1 MLSLVRGKVHQLQSV
16 ASLVT
21 RRIIK
26 TSSTFDLYEFERKR
40 QLFSIVQYSSRSND
54 GLENNNNKIRPY
66 AAVSSHSRL
75 RDMVLMNGGELFPDI
90 SLTQKDVDSMITSE
104 LPILNKN
111 ELVQFLLKSVKFS
124 RKRNRR
130 IEVVPRHLVLIK
142 SCLSQF
148 PTTSWTGKDV
158 AFIMNSLQA
167 VRNDNVGVNDLLV
180 LMTTIMNESLKD
192 TGTKSLTSQGI
203 AMIMYGL
210 RQMGSDS
217 VEVRAML
224 SALLPK
230 VESCREALNA
240 QHVGNALYGMQ
251 GMSSDSVEVRAM
263 LSALLPKVESCREA
277 LNAQHVGNALYG
289 MQGMRGAAEFS
300 ILINFLYHQVTIIA
314 GSPLLLKSLSSKDLV
329 YLGQH
334 LVLTLPVLREEAKD
348 EHQRWETIS
357 ILLADE
363 LLNRKSHAD
372 PFFRPGKSRS
382 KAERRVYDISKSA
395 FENAAMTVSSNE
407 YLFNIFEADI
417 VLIVP
422 VANNINHSQSNNSN
436 LIINIEVDGIHHQL
450 ERKKR
455 FCMLRDKYLR
465 SQGVVI
471 ERIEVSALRRMK
483 DKEVKEWLLEM
494 VGTYIDRKI

>member
-1 MLSLVRGKVHQLQSV
+1 M
-16 ASLVT
+16 
-21 RRIIK
+21 
-26 TSSTFDLYEFERKR
+26 
-40 QLFSIVQYSSRSND
+40 
-54 GLENNNNKIRPY
+54 
-66 AAVSSHSRL
+66 
-75 RDMVLMNGGELFPDI
+75 
-90 SLTQKDVDSMITSE
+90 
-104 LPILNKN
+104 
-111 ELVQFLLKSVKFS
+111 
-124 RKRNRR
+124 
-130 IEVVPRHLVLIK
+130 
-142 SCLSQF
+142 
-148 PTTSWTGKDV
+148 
-158 AFIMNSLQA
+158 
-167 VRNDNVGVNDLLV
+167 
-180 LMTTIMNESLKD
+180 
-192 TGTKSLTSQGI
+192 QG
-203 AMIMYGL
+203 MS
-210 RQMGSDS
+210 SDS

-224 SALLPK
+224 SALSPK
-230 VESCREALNA
+230 VESCREALDA
-240 QHVGNALYGMQ
+240 QAVGNALYGMQ

-277 LNAQHVGNALYG
+277 LKAQAVGNALYG

-329 YLGQH
+329 SLGQH
-334 LVLTLPVLREEAKD
+334 LVLTLPVLREETKD

-363 LLNRKSHAD
+363 LVNRKSHAD
-372 PFFRPGKSRS
+372 PFLRPGKSRS

-395 FENAAMTVSSNE
+395 FENAAMTISSNE

-422 VANNINHSQSNNSN
+422 VANNVNHSQSNNRN

-483 DKEVKEWLLEM
+483 DKEVKEWLLER